1 MYWKKYYARR
11 DIYLRSVDELIG
23 KPVEPKAYG
32 LPDVDKVLLIIV
44 LRLESQFDGLL
55 CGTVSVKIE
64 NLRFCSLKAKKKD
77 FPLEPHGQG

>member
-23 KPVEPKAYG
+23 KPVEPQAYG
-32 LPDVDKVLLIIV
+32 LPDVDKVLIIV
-44 LRLESQFDGLL
+44 LRFGGLL

-64 NLRFCSLKAKKKD
+64 NLRFAR
-77 FPLEPHGQG
+77 